1 MFSRHSLDSASIPT
15 SSPSYR
21 HIPKLPLSSGQEVAR
36 KSHFVPSANEVSF
49 GYEKNCR
56 CLVREWLSGRERNSG
71 IDPRSPQS
79 ATTVIGELNI
89 AHAKVLAG
97 SNLKNSRLGEIK
109 PTTLLALF
117 RLYPALKL
125 RAEEH
130 DPTDPQTAILPP
142 IERLEEI
149 ELCDFVG
156 ALSVAAI
163 ANWMPYRG
171 TGSRLGIRVHPLND
185 PELVIARLKDL

>member
-1 MFSRHSLDSASIPT
+1 MSNCVELKP
-15 SSPSYR
+15 
-21 HIPKLPLSSGQEVAR
+21 LPGIEGNIDYAKAIKADVVALWDRVGQI
-36 KSHFVPSANEVSF
+36 
-49 GYEKNCR
+49 
-56 CLVREWLSGRERNSG
+56 RERNSG

-185 PELVIARLKDL
+185 PELIIACFKPL